1 MNKQIIFSLL
11 LITNIT
17 AYGMNK
23 QTNHSSNKTTN
34 QTISLS
40 NKTLEKYFST
50 LTENNQKIYD
60 FNGGLETI
68 NTIIENSRFT
78 KAQGPYSEFP
88 QSSLFV
94 IRATY
99 YKNKVSKL

>member
-17 AYGMNK
+17 TYGMIK
-23 QTNHSSNKTTN
+23 KTHPSSNKTNN

-40 NKTLEKYFST
+40 NNAQKRIFYSLIETNK
-50 LTENNQKIYD
+50 NNADRQ
-60 FNGGLETI
+60 GGLEAL
-68 NTIIENSRFT
+68 NDIIENSRFT

-94 IRATY
+94 IRATH
-99 YKNKVSKL
+99 YKNRLSKL

>member
-17 AYGMNK
+17 TYGMHK
-23 QTNHSSNKTTN
+23 QTNQSSNKTTN

-40 NKTLEKYFST
+40 NTALKKHFST
-50 LTENNQKIYD
+50 LIETNKKSYD
-60 FNGGLETI
+60 FNGGVETI
-68 NTIIENSRFT
+68 NAIIENSRFT
-78 KAQGPYSEFP
+78 KSQGPYSELP

-94 IRATY
+94 IRETY
-99 YKNKVSKL
+99 YKSKL